1 MRGNNRTFGDAVIL
15 EMVDVPDNLSQHV
28 LGAAGVVGAVALVIC
43 TLGLGW
49 YVVWCTSLRDLPIAQ
64 EIMGKRRQTQ
74 AQKDQIAKEIR
85 EIKRQHSRRG
95 PSMDLIRQTSLTRQ
109 VNIERTLQLTVCPK
123 TCGVMEVP
131 HCLQASLSRQL
142 NQRTPERSPAS
153 QKSH

>member
-1 MRGNNRTFGDAVIL
+1 MRNVGNVVIL
-15 EMVDVPDNLSQHV
+15 EMVDLPDNLSEHV

-64 EIMGKRRQTQ
+64 EMMGKRRQSQ

-95 PSMDLIRQTSLTRQ
+95 PSMDLVRQTSLTRQ
-109 VNIERTLQLTVCPK
+109 VHVELISVSIDFFATG
-123 TCGVMEVP
+123 GVTEVP
-131 HCLQASLSRQL
+131 HCMQASLSKQL
-142 NQRTPERSPAS
+142 NQRTPVRSPAS